1 MFSLAPAFH
10 SDTGG
15 RVLRSNCRRPF
26 GRAPAREWPRRRPA
40 RISAS
45 ACGAAVI
52 AYRLAHDRFVHH
64 VASAQLPTAE
74 GLFELHGFRDDLAN
88 TEHVALTMGTIDDG
102 APVLVRMHSECLTG
116 DALHSL
122 RCDCGAQ
129 RDAAL
134 AAIAAEG
141 RGVLVYLRQEGRGI
155 GLLNKIRAYALQDQG
170 VDTVEANLRLSF
182 AADLRDYGV
191 GAQMLHHL
199 GVRRLKLLTN
209 NPRKI
214 VGLSGFDR
222 ELAER
227 GPLHAGK
234 KPHDERSMWCAHGR

>member
-102 APVLVRMHSECLTG
+102 APVLVRMHS
-116 DALHSL
+116 
-122 RCDCGAQ
+122 
-129 RDAAL
+129 
-134 AAIAAEG
+134 
-141 RGVLVYLRQEGRGI
+141 GVLVYLRQEGRGI

-214 VGLSGFDR
+214 VGLSGFDM
-222 ELAER
+222 EVVER
-227 GPLHAGK
+227 VPLHAGK
-234 KPHDERSMWCAHGR
+234 NPHNERYLATKIAKLGHLAEG

>member
-102 APVLVRMHSECLTG
+102 APVLVRMHS
-116 DALHSL
+116 
-122 RCDCGAQ
+122 
-129 RDAAL
+129 
-134 AAIAAEG
+134 
-141 RGVLVYLRQEGRGI
+141 GVLVYLRQEGRGI

-214 VGLSGFDR
+214 VGLSGFDM
-222 ELAER
+222 EVVER
-227 GPLHAGK
+227 VPLHAGK
-234 KPHDERSMWCAHGR
+234 NPHNERYLATKVAKLGHLAEG